1 MITTLHKQKGQMLI
15 EIVVAVG
22 IIALVLVGV
31 SDLMTR
37 SSRVVTFQKQKDEAV
52 TVAQRCLNYYRT
64 ERDSNPVEFYTKAE
78 NGSLGACPSESYTG
92 TITPGTDVLPD
103 SVRVTATVGWTDG
116 PNNFSVSLSQ
126 SLAKE
131 IK

>member
-1 MITTLHKQKGQMLI
+1 MTKTLRNPKGQMLI

-37 SSRVVTFQKQKDEAV
+37 SSRVVSFQKQKDEAV
-52 TVAQRCLNYYRT
+52 AVAQRCLNYYRT
-64 ERDSNPVEFYTKAE
+64 ERDRNPAEFYTKAE
-78 NGSLGACPSESYTG
+78 NGSLVTCPSESYTG
-92 TITPGTDVLPD
+92 TITPSTDVLID
-103 SVRVTATVGWTDG
+103 SVHITATVGWADG

>member
-1 MITTLHKQKGQMLI
+1 MTKTLRNPKGQMLI

-31 SDLMTR
+31 SYLMTR

-52 TVAQRCLNYYRT
+52 AVAQRCLNFYRT
-64 ERDSNPVEFYTKAE
+64 MRDSNPADFYAKAGI
-78 NGSLGACPSESYTG
+78 NPFVTCPAESYTG
-92 TITPGTDVLPD
+92 SINVGREVTVD
-103 SVRVTATVGWTDG
+103 SVRITATVGWTDG
-116 PNNFSVSLSQ
+116 GKDFSVSLSQ
-126 SLAKE
+126 SLAKT

>member
-1 MITTLHKQKGQMLI
+1 MLI

-22 IIALVLVGV
+22 IIALVLVGI

-52 TVAQRCLNYYRT
+52 AVAQKCLNEYRT
-64 ERDSNPVEFYTKAE
+64 QRDSNPTEFYTDAK
-78 NGSLGACPSESYTG
+78 NGQLATCSVSETYTG
-92 TITPGTDVLPD
+92 SITLSTDVLTD
-103 SVRVTATVGWTDG
+103 SVLVTVKVGWTDG